1 MHHDDRH
8 AVVTYRAVAE
18 AAPGPKWQ
26 AIFRHGWPGWSTWF
40 GRWWD
45 PRGAAGAERA
55 LRRHMPELVPLWERL
70 VELAGGDPRAAHFL
84 TFWCPPRYLVHC
96 SQAVIV
102 DADGPALVRNYDLDP
117 ALNEGRLLSSG
128 WLGRDVIGMVEG
140 LAGLADGMNAAGL
153 AVSLAFGGRPALGRG
168 FGVPLIV
175 RYLLQVCADVPDAV
189 EALRGLPCHMAY
201 NLTLVDREGRH
212 ATALLS
218 PDRPPIVQDARFAT
232 NHQIGVEWPRHA
244 RLSQTL
250 ERAAYLAR
258 ELEAPGLD
266 GAGLRRR
273 FLAPPLHRRRY
284 ALGFGTVYTATYR
297 PAAGAMRLD
306 WPGLAPW
313 PKSFAA
319 FPEDA
324 RRIIYPPAAVP
335 REIAPGP
342 VHDARRHA
350 GATRGVPQ

>member
-1 MHHDDRH
+1 
-8 AVVTYRAVAE
+8 
-18 AAPGPKWQ
+18 
-26 AIFRHGWPGWSTWF
+26 
-40 GRWWD
+40 
-45 PRGAAGAERA
+45 
-55 LRRHMPELVPLWERL
+55 
-70 VELAGGDPRAAHFL
+70 
-84 TFWCPPRYLVHC
+84 
-96 SQAVIV
+96 
-102 DADGPALVRNYDLDP
+102 
-117 ALNEGRLLSSG
+117 
-128 WLGRDVIGMVEG
+128 
-140 LAGLADGMNAAGL
+140 
-153 AVSLAFGGRPALGRG
+153 
-168 FGVPLIV
+168 V

-212 ATALLS
+212 ATALMS

-250 ERAAYLAR
+250 ERAEYLAR
-258 ELEAPGLD
+258 ELQVPGLD

-324 RRIIYPPAAVP
+324 RRIIYPPAAAP